1 MKKVAIGLVV
11 TLLLVSCIGIGSVS
25 AVTYYDK
32 PMVVGFDELEGGD
45 AGSSLS
51 GAFKASTLPEV
62 IWDPNWYYWD
72 WYQDP
77 YTPHSPETRISSLK
91 YGGWIDFSA
100 LPQDVNFVGAW
111 ISGYNLTEVH
121 FEGYNDGV
129 LVGTSITLTPSATPT
144 FLAANFGVPVDKVVV
159 VSTQFNFF
167 CMDDV
172 EYVEQVMMV
181 TEDIRPGVTPNNFVR
196 NSKDPLPVAICGE
209 PGFDAGTIAPET
221 VILEGISPT
230 SSWTLADVCSP
241 GGGGP
246 DGSPDLVLQYDSKA
260 ITSLDAIRHA
270 AKGDSVPLSITG
282 RLTDGTKLEGT
293 DSVVISDTT
302 TTTSVKKTTTPRIS
316 TKLQ

>member
-32 PMVVGFDELEGGD
+32 SMVVDFDELEGGD

-51 GAFKASTLPEV
+51 GAYKTSSLPEV
-62 IWDPNWYYWD
+62 IWDPNWFYWD
-72 WYQDP
+72 WDQDP
-77 YTPHSPETRISSLK
+77 YTPHSPETRISSLE

-100 LPQDVNFVGAW
+100 LPQDVDFIGAW

-121 FEGYNDGV
+121 FEGYNEGV
-129 LVGTSITLTPSATPT
+129 LVRTSATLKPSATPT
-144 FLAANFGVPVDKVVV
+144 FLAANFGGPVDKVVV

-181 TEDIRPGVTPNNFVR
+181 AEDIRPGVSPNTFVR
-196 NSKDPLPVAICGE
+196 HAKDPLPVAICGE
-209 PGFDAGTIAPET
+209 PGLDASTIAPAT

-230 SSWTLADVCSP
+230 SWTIDDVCSP

-246 DGSPDLVLQYDSKA
+246 DGSPDLVLQYDNKA
-260 ITSLDAIRHA
+260 ITSLEAIRHA
-270 AKGDSVPLSITG
+270 AKGDTVPLCITG
-282 RLTDGTKLEGT
+282 RLLDGTKLEGT

-302 TTTSVKKTTTPRIS
+302 TKTSIKKTTNRKIS
-316 TKLQ
+316 TTL

>member
-32 PMVVGFDELEGGD
+32 STVVDFDELEGGD

-51 GAFKASTLPEV
+51 GAYKTSSLPEV
-62 IWDPNWYYWD
+62 IWDPNWFYWD
-72 WYQDP
+72 WDQDP
-77 YTPHSPETRISSLK
+77 YTPHSPETRISSLE

-100 LPQDVNFVGAW
+100 LPQDVDFIGAW

-121 FEGYNDGV
+121 FEGYNEGV
-129 LVGTSITLTPSATPT
+129 LVGTSATLKPSATPT
-144 FLAANFGVPVDKVVV
+144 FLAANFGGPVDKVVV

-181 TEDIRPGVTPNNFVR
+181 AEDIRPGVSPNTFVR
-196 NSKDPLPVAICGE
+196 HAKDPLPVAICGE
-209 PGFDAGTIAPET
+209 PGLDASTIAPAT

-230 SSWTLADVCSP
+230 SWTIDDVCSP

-246 DGSPDLVLQYDSKA
+246 DGSPDLVLQYDNKA

-270 AKGDSVPLSITG
+270 AKGDTVPLCITG
-282 RLTDGTKLEGT
+282 RLLDGTKLEGT

-302 TTTSVKKTTTPRIS
+302 TKTSIKKTTNRKIS
-316 TKLQ
+316 TTL

>member
-11 TLLLVSCIGIGSVS
+11 TLLLVSLIGIGSVS

-32 PMVVGFDELEGGD
+32 SMVVDFDELEGGD

-51 GAFKASTLPEV
+51 GAYKTSSLPEV
-62 IWDPNWYYWD
+62 IWDPNWFYWD
-72 WYQDP
+72 WDQDP
-77 YTPHSPETRISSLK
+77 YTPHSPETRISSLE

-100 LPQDVNFVGAW
+100 LPQDVDFIGAW

-121 FEGYNDGV
+121 FEGYNEGV
-129 LVGTSITLTPSATPT
+129 LVGTSATLKPSATPT
-144 FLAANFGVPVDKVVV
+144 FLAANFGGPVDKVVV

-181 TEDIRPGVTPNNFVR
+181 AEDIRPGVSPNTFVR
-196 NSKDPLPVAICGE
+196 HAKDPLPVAICGE
-209 PGFDAGTIAPET
+209 PGLDASTIAPAT

-230 SSWTLADVCSP
+230 SWTIDDVCSP

-246 DGSPDLVLQYDSKA
+246 DGSPDLVLQYDNKA

-270 AKGDSVPLSITG
+270 AKGDTVPLCITG
-282 RLTDGTKLEGT
+282 RLLDGTKLEGT

-302 TTTSVKKTTTPRIS
+302 TKTSIKKTTNRKIS
-316 TKLQ
+316 TTL